1 MALRSALLALL
12 ACGLLAGQAPA
23 LKLVH
28 AGRLID
34 PHFNRVLEDQGIL
47 IEGDRIK
54 AVGSWAWAQQQAPKD
69 TPAIDLS
76 GMTVLPGLIDA
87 HTHVLLQ
94 GDITA
99 ADYDEQLLKESIPYR
114 TLRAS
119 QAAGR
124 ALWWGFTAIRDLE
137 TEGAMYADVDLKRAI
152 QNGVV
157 AGPRMFVATRAFSA
171 TGMYP
176 LSGYS
181 WELKVPDGV
190 QVVDG
195 VAEIRKG
202 VREQVKFG
210 ADWIKV
216 YVDRRYF
223 VAEDGRLRSMVNFTP
238 EELRTFVD
246 EAHRLGKYAAAH
258 AMGFD
263 GIDAALSAGFDSIEH
278 GSGFTEPL
286 MDRAIAQGTWWC
298 PTLYVGEYV
307 AKGRGGVWLQLPELT
322 GKALRRAVQK
332 GVKIANG
339 SDAGGFAWT
348 ENPAKELALL
358 VKHGMTPMQA
368 IQAATWN
375 AAELLRQSKQMG
387 SVEDGRYADLVAVK
401 EDPLQDI
408 TALQRITFVMK
419 GGQVVRE
426 R

>member
-1 MALRSALLALL
+1 MRLLPAFLLCGVLASQAQAQALRLIR
-12 ACGLLAGQAPA
+12 
-23 LKLVH
+23 
-28 AGRLID
+28 AGRLVD
-34 PHFNRVLEDQGIL
+34 VHFNRVLEDQGIL
-47 IEGDRIK
+47 IKGDRVE

-94 GDITA
+94 GDITSA
-99 ADYDEQLLKESIPYR
+99 EYDEQLLKESIPYR

-119 QAAGR
+119 VAAR
-124 ALWWGFTAIRDLE
+124 NALWWGFTAIRDLE

-152 QNGVV
+152 QNGIV

-176 LSGYS
+176 LTGYS
-181 WELKVPDGV
+181 WELKVPEGV
-190 QVVDG
+190 QIVDG

-216 YVDRRYF
+216 YVDRRYWI
-223 VAEDGRLRSMVNFTP
+223 ADDGRLRSMVNFSP
-238 EELRTFVD
+238 EELRAFVD
-246 EAHRLGKYAAAH
+246 EAHRLGKTAAAH

-263 GIDAALSAGFDSIEH
+263 GIDAALSAGFDTIEH

-286 MDRAIAQGTWWC
+286 MDRAIAQGVWWC
-298 PTLYVGEYV
+298 PTLYVGEWV
-307 AKGRGGVWLQLPELT
+307 ANGRGGVWLRLPELT
-322 GKALRRAVQK
+322 GKAVRRAVQK

-339 SDAGGFAWT
+339 SDAGGYAWT

-368 IQAATWN
+368 IQAATTV
-375 AAELLRQSKQMG
+375 AADLLRETKNLG
-387 SVEDGRYADLVAVK
+387 SIEAGRYADIVAVK

-426 R
+426 K